1 MRRSEVIYLSI
12 KRHRHVGG
20 ILDVNRELV
29 KCGNVKILMAEV
41 LRGQC
46 ISTGVTTV
54 ADIRKLTKVTA
65 LHRCNEVCLQH
76 GVGNRMTS
84 LSPHL

>member
-1 MRRSEVIYLSI
+1 
-12 KRHRHVGG
+12 
-20 ILDVNRELV
+20 
-29 KCGNVKILMAEV
+29 MAEV

-76 GVGNRMTS
+76 GVDIMR
-84 LSPHL
+84 LHRKSPQVGIFFSGRT